1 MPYYT
6 FKRSGKNRYLVLRWK
21 KRINGVPTIVKE
33 ISVGTADNLAAMLES
48 GISDIVLKSYSAGST
63 LSTLFMDKKIGFRD
77 IVNSIMAHK
86 GDGMSPGDYML
97 LFIMNRLSD
106 PCSKNSIERWMNRD
120 YASVIF
126 PTVGSQDFWNLMDR
140 FSDSD
145 MKQIRD
151 RIRNRIIEMG
161 YDFTSMFVDASNMY
175 TFMEENDMAKKG
187 HNKKHRYDLNQISYY
202 IAANYDYI
210 PLYGESYEGNVH
222 DSRTFQWIIENM
234 PENSI
239 LIFDRGYNSK
249 SNIDLVSNRRYI
261 GALKQSDHHDIMR
274 LDVWKDSHI
283 ELMRNVYG
291 KDHRIVLYHS
301 SSLENRQRSKFMKRI
316 EKVTARV
323 RKIMYSG
330 NSDSIERA
338 RIYLESE
345 NLNETILLPS
355 LEIDQERMNER
366 MSMMGKNAIFTNIM
380 DMDSAAIIDLYRKR
394 NRVEHCFRTINT
406 MNIAFPIYHWTPQKI
421 RVHMFFSLMA
431 YLFLSLIYNEIHRED
446 ESVSLISTMEYMKD
460 INLIYAANGKRVT
473 RKIECKSHISDL
485 IRRTMN
491 LEGMMKD

>member
-330 NSDSIERA
+330 NSDLIERA

>member
-1 MPYYT
+1 
-6 FKRSGKNRYLVLRWK
+6 
-21 KRINGVPTIVKE
+21 
-33 ISVGTADNLAAMLES
+33 VGTADNLAAMLES
-48 GISDIVLKSYSAGST
+48 GMSDIVLKSYSAGST
-63 LSTLFMDKKIGFRD
+63 LSTLFIDKKIGFRE
-77 IVNSIMAHK
+77 IVNSVMTHK

-126 PTVGSQDFWNLMDR
+126 PAVGSQDFWNLMDR

-145 MKQIRD
+145 MKQIQD

-210 PLYGESYEGNVH
+210 PLYGESYAGNVH
-222 DSRTFQWIIENM
+222 DSKTFQSIMSNI
-234 PENSI
+234 PENST

-249 SNIDLVSNRRYI
+249 SNIDLISGRRYI
-261 GALKQSDHHDIMR
+261 GALKNSDHHDIMK
-274 LDVWKDSHI
+274 LDVEMGSHI
-283 ELMRNVYG
+283 ELTKNVYG
-291 KDHRIVLYHS
+291 RDHRIVLYHS
-301 SSLENRQRSKFMKRI
+301 SSLEKRRREKFMKRM
-316 EKVTARV
+316 ERV
-323 RKIMYSG
+323 ILRAKKIMDTG
-330 NSDSIERA
+330 DSDSMEKA
-338 RIYLESE
+338 RIYLEAE
-345 NLNETILLPS
+345 KLNETILLPS

-366 MSMMGKNAIFTNIM
+366 MSMMGKNAVFTNIT
-380 DMDSAAIIDLYRKR
+380 DMDAESIIDLYKKR

-406 MNIAFPIYHWTPQKI
+406 MGIAFPLYHWTPQKI

-431 YLFLSLIYNEIHRED
+431 YLFLSLVYSEIHRED
-446 ESVSLISTMEYMKD
+446 ESASLISTMEYMKD
-460 INLIYAANGKRVT
+460 INLIYAANGKQVT
-473 RKIECKSHISDL
+473 EKIECKSHISDL

-491 LEGMMKD
+491 LEGMMKE

>member
-161 YDFTSMFVDASNMY
+161 YDFTSMFVDASNLY

-210 PLYGESYEGNVH
+210 PLYGESYAGNVH
-222 DSRTFQWIIENM
+222 DSRTFKWIIENM

-274 LDVWKDSHI
+274 LDVGKDSHI

-291 KDHRIVLYHS
+291 KDHRIILYHS

-431 YLFLSLIYNEIHRED
+431 YLFLSLIYNEIHRVD
-446 ESVSLISTMEYMKD
+446 ESVSLISTMEYLKD